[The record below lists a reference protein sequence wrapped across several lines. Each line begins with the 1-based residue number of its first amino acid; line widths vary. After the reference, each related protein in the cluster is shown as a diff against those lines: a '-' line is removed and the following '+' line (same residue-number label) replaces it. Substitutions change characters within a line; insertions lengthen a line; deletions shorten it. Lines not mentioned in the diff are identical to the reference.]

1 MPDDTSALAIDRAPP
16 GSDADGAPHAGAA
29 ANGAGPLFHQIATT
43 LRDRIVSGE
52 LGAGARLPSEA
63 DICETWGVSRITAK
77 RALDLLAEDGLVE
90 RARGRGTTVTRRA
103 PAPSAA
109 ARLDGWLDNLW
120 SLADVTTVDV
130 LDFGYGPLPAHVA
143 RELELPPSAE
153 AQHARRLRRLEGL
166 PLFHL
171 ESWVP
176 ADVGR
181 AFDAEALRTRP
192 MLRLMQDAG
201 VRIGSARQTVTA
213 TAAPP
218 EVSAALGL
226 TPGAPLL
233 DMRRRVYDRD
243 GRAVQFIRALHR
255 PDLYSYDMELTAG
268 PEL

>member
-1 MPDDTSALAIDRAPP
+1 MPEDTSAFSLHGAAPV
-16 GSDADGAPHAGAA
+16 ANAAGAPSAA
-29 ANGAGPLFHQIATT
+29 ANGAGPLFHKIATT

-52 LGAGARLPSEA
+52 LAAGARLPSEA
-63 DICETWGVSRITAK
+63 DICEVWGVSRITAK

-109 ARLDGWLDNLW
+109 ARLDGWLENLW
-120 SLADVTTVDV
+120 SLAEATVV
-130 LDFGYGPLPAHVA
+130 ELLAFGYDPLPAHVA
-143 RELELPPSAE
+143 RELNLSPGVE
-153 AQHARRLRRLEGL
+153 AQHARRLRRLDGL

-176 ADVGR
+176 ADLGR
-181 AFDAEALRTRP
+181 TFDGEAMRRKPL
-192 MLRLMQDAG
+192 LRLLEDAG

-218 EVSAALGL
+218 EVSTALGL

-233 DMRRRVYDRD
+233 DVRRRVFDRD
-243 GRAVQFIRALHR
+243 GRAVQFVRALHR
-255 PDLYSYDMELTAG
+255 PDLYSYEMELTAAS
-268 PEL
+268 EA